1 MTHHKGQRRAVRP
14 AADCRRFPVSIDA
27 YKRNTRCVERTHR
40 LTLALA
46 LPLAFCLS
54 TTNIASAAEPT
65 ATAVEYYNASLNHYF
80 MTASALEIGILD
92 ANVVFPGW
100 ARTGVEFSAY
110 ASPADN
116 PSALPV
122 CRFFG
127 TPGVGP
133 NSHFYTSD
141 ASECAVTKQNPDWI
155 YETIAF
161 YIPVPSVNGT
171 GSCSGVTQPVY
182 RSFYPGGLTVN
193 SNHRFLPD
201 LTMHEK
207 MAGSSLLEGVV
218 MCSPLSSAQV
228 AADNARFLDQA
239 TFGPNEALAAHLS
252 SVGINGYLAE
262 QFAAPATQY
271 PAIQY
276 VPAGQAATFCPLDPD
291 PYCGRDYYSLFLVQN
306 AFFRNALAANDQLR
320 QRVAFALS
328 QIMVTSGLDINEAYG
343 MAKYQQIFLDNAF
356 GNFQDI
362 LTRVT
367 LSSVMGDYLNMVN
380 NDKPAGEV
388 NPNENYARELLQ
400 LFSLGVWELNL
411 DGSQIRDAAGNSIPS
426 YDQDIVEAFAH
437 VFTGW
442 TYPLLPGGQQRTHN
456 PKNFLGDM
464 VGVQTNHDPA
474 PKSPLLNGTS
484 LAGGQAMATDLAQA
498 VQNVFFHP
506 NVGPF
511 IGKQLIQKLVTGDPT
526 PQYVARVAA
535 VFNDNGHGV
544 RGDMKAVLTAILTD
558 WEARGPIKLDPGYG
572 KLREPVLYMTGLARA
587 VNAKSDG
594 VFFGTQSGVLG
605 QPLFYPASVFNYYPP
620 TYVLPGTSAIGPEFA
635 IQNSSTAI
643 NRYNF
648 ANTLSFGTVAPIATL
663 PGAIGT
669 QPDWSALAAVA
680 GDPNALLDK
689 LSTLLLHGTLSAS
702 ARAAIVPAI
711 NAISDAPTRA
721 RTAFYLVA
729 TSSQFQVER

>member
-1 MTHHKGQRRAVRP
+1 MA
-14 AADCRRFPVSIDA
+14 I
-27 YKRNTRCVERTHR
+27 
-40 LTLALA
+40 ALA
-46 LPLAFCLS
+46 LMFGGIGTA
-54 TTNIASAAEPT
+54 IASEPT
-65 ATAVEYYNASLNHYF
+65 ATAVEFYNASLNHYF
-80 MTASALEIGILD
+80 MTASSFEIGILD
-92 ANVVFPGW
+92 ANIALPGW
-100 ARTGVEFSAY
+100 TRTGVEFSAY
-110 ASPADN
+110 ASAADN
-116 PSALPV
+116 SLALPV

-141 ASECAVTKQNPDWI
+141 ANECAITKQNPDWI

-171 GSCSGVTQPVY
+171 GTCSGVTQPVY

-218 MCSPLSSAQV
+218 MCSPLSTAQID
-228 AADNARFLDQA
+228 ADNARFLDQA
-239 TFGPNEALAAHLS
+239 TFGQSDALATHLKGT
-252 SVGINGYLAE
+252 GIAGYLAE
-262 QFAAPATQY
+262 QYATPATQY

-276 VPAGQAATFCPLDPD
+276 VPSGKAATFCPTDPN
-291 PYCGRDYYSLFLVQN
+291 PYCGRDYYSLFLLQN
-306 AFFRNALAANDQLR
+306 AFFRNAVTGTDQLR

-343 MAKYQQIFLDNAF
+343 MAQYQQIFLDRAF
-356 GNFQDI
+356 GNFEDI

-400 LFSLGVWELNL
+400 LFSLGIWELNL
-411 DGSQIRDAAGNSIPS
+411 DGTVLTDAVGKPIPS

-442 TYPLLPGGQQRTHN
+442 TYPLLPGGTQHTHN

-464 VGVQTNHDPA
+464 VGVQTNHDVA
-474 PKSPLLNGTS
+474 AKSPLLNATS
-484 LAGGQAMATDLAQA
+484 LPAGQAMGTDLTLAIR
-498 VQNVFFHP
+498 NIFYHP

-511 IGKQLIQKLVTGDPT
+511 ISRQLIQKLVTGDPT
-526 PQYVARVAA
+526 PHYVARVAA
-535 VFNDNGHGV
+535 VFNDNGQGV
-544 RGDMKAVLTAILTD
+544 RGDMKAVLTALLTD
-558 WEARGPIKLDPGYG
+558 WEARGPAKLDPGYG
-572 KLREPVLYMTGLARA
+572 KLREPVLFMTGLARA

-594 VFFGTQSGVLG
+594 VYFGTQSGVLG
-605 QPLFYPASVFNYYPP
+605 QSLFYPTSVFNYYPP
-620 TYVLPGTSAIGPEFA
+620 NYVLPGTNAIGPEFA

-648 ANTLSFGTVAPIATL
+648 ANTLSFGTIAPINTL
-663 PGAIGT
+663 PAAIGT
-669 QPDWSALAAVA
+669 QPDWSALAAIA

-689 LSTLLLHGTLSAS
+689 LSTLLLHGSMSA
-702 ARAAIVPAI
+702 ATRAAIIPAI
-711 NAISDAPTRA
+711 NAVQDAPTRA
-721 RTAFYLVA
+721 KTAFYLVA

>member
-1 MTHHKGQRRAVRP
+1 MKLHDCPPP
-14 AADCRRFPVSIDA
+14 APS
-27 YKRNTRCVERTHR
+27 
-40 LTLALA
+40 LLLALA
-46 LPLAFCLS
+46 LLS
-54 TTNIASAAEPT
+54 GGACSASAAEPT

-80 MTASALEIGILD
+80 MTASADEKAILD
-92 ANVVFPGW
+92 ANIAFPGW

-110 ASPADN
+110 ASAADDAA
-116 PSALPV
+116 ALPV

-141 ASECAVTKQNPDWI
+141 SSECAITKQNPDWI

-161 YIPVPSVNGT
+161 YIPVPTVNGT
-171 GSCSGVTQPVY
+171 GTCSGVTQPVY

-207 MAGSSLLEGVV
+207 MAGSSLLEGIA
-218 MCSPLSSAQV
+218 MCAPLSSAQV
-228 AADNARFLDQA
+228 SADNARFLDQA
-239 TFGPNEALAAHLS
+239 TFGPSEALATHVAN
-252 SVGINGYLAE
+252 VGINGYLAE

-271 PAIQY
+271 PALPY
-276 VPAGQAATFCPLDPD
+276 VPAGQAATFCPSDPD

-306 AFFRNALAANDQLR
+306 AFFRNALAGNDQLR

-356 GNFQDI
+356 GNFEDI

-380 NDKPAGEV
+380 NDKPVGEI
-388 NPNENYARELLQ
+388 NPNENYARELMQ

-411 DGSQIRDAAGNSIPS
+411 DGSPIEDSAGNPIPS
-426 YDQDIVEAFAH
+426 YGQDIVESFAH

-442 TYPLLPGGQQRTHN
+442 TYPLLPPVPQRTHN

-464 VGVQTNHDPA
+464 VGVQSNHDTS
-474 PKSPLLNGTS
+474 PKSPLLAGTS
-484 LAGGQAMATDLAQA
+484 LPGGQAMATDLMLAIR
-498 VQNVFFHP
+498 NVFYHP

-511 IGKQLIQKLVTGDPT
+511 IGRQLIQKLVTGDPT

-535 VFNDNGHGV
+535 TFNDNGQGV

-558 WEARGPIKLDPGYG
+558 WEARGPVKLDPGYG
-572 KLREPVLYMTGLARA
+572 KLREPVLFMTGLARA
-587 VNAKSDG
+587 VNTQSDG

-620 TYVLPGTSAIGPEFA
+620 TYVLPGTATNAPEFA

-648 ANTLSFGTVAPIATL
+648 ANTLSFGSIAPIATL

-669 QPDWSALAAVA
+669 QPDWSALVAVA
-680 GDPNALLDK
+680 GDANALLDK

-702 ARAAIVPAI
+702 ARAAIIPALNAVP
-711 NAISDAPTRA
+711 DAADRA
-721 RTAFYLVA
+721 RTALYLVA